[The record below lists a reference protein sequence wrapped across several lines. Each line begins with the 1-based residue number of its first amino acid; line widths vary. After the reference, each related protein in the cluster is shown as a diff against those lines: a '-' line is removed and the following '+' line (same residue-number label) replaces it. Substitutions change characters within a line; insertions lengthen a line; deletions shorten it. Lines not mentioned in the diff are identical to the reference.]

1 MLFYAVKKK
10 ALEAGVMARIYVSGL
25 VNTETT
31 VKVRKFPVDYY
42 PIDYPF
48 FGVQT
53 QVSGV
58 AYNVAKALCT
68 LGDEV
73 YLASILGRDIQADV
87 VERTLQKD
95 GIGLEGIRRD
105 LEQTPSS
112 VVLYDDS
119 GRRQI
124 YCDLKDI
131 QEREYVWDE
140 ERINRCDLI
149 AACNIGFNRSLLHKA
164 KATGKRIAT
173 DVHVLS
179 DVEDEYNREF
189 LENANIVFLSDEGL
203 PCDPGEFLWQLHCR
217 YHNDILVL
225 GRGEKGAMLY
235 DQQEDRFCDLPCVP
249 ANVVNT
255 VGAGDA
261 LFSAFLHFY
270 GKGMKPIDAL
280 WRAQVFASA
289 KTECNGASL
298 GFLTEGELERR
309 WNNMT

>member
-1 MLFYAVKKK
+1 
-10 ALEAGVMARIYVSGL
+10 MARIYVSGL

-31 VKVRKFPVDYY
+31 VKVRKFPVEYY

-53 QVSGV
+53 EVSGV
-58 AYNVAKALCT
+58 GYNIARALTT

-73 YLASILGRDIQADV
+73 VLASYVGNDLQGSL
-87 VERTLQKD
+87 VEAQLRKD
-95 GIGLEGIRRD
+95 GIGLEFVKRE
-105 LEQTPSS
+105 LSQTPSS
-112 VVLYDDS
+112 VVLYEDG

-131 QEREYVWDE
+131 QEKRYV
-140 ERINRCDLI
+140 CDMDAI
-149 AACNIGFNRSLLHKA
+149 ASCDIVAACNINFNRSLLHCA
-164 KATGKRIAT
+164 KALGKTIAT
-173 DVHVLS
+173 DVHVIR
-179 DVEDEYNREF
+179 DVEDDYDREF

-203 PCDPGEFLWQLHCR
+203 PCEPGEFLWRMEQR
-217 YHNDILVL
+217 YHTDILVL

-235 DQQEDRFCDLPCVP
+235 VRAEDAFHELPCVP
-249 ANVVNT
+249 ARSVANT

-270 GKGMKPIDAL
+270 AKGMTPLDAL

-289 KTECNGASL
+289 KIEASGASR
-298 GFLTEGELERR
+298 GFLTEREVLARWEELT
-309 WNNMT
+309 NT

>member
-1 MLFYAVKKK
+1 
-10 ALEAGVMARIYVSGL
+10 MARIYVSGL

-58 AYNVAKALCT
+58 AYNVAKALTT
-68 LGDEV
+68 LGDGV
-73 YLASILGRDIQADV
+73 YLASMIGRDIQADV
-87 VERTLQKD
+87 VERTLQRD
-95 GIGLEGIRRD
+95 GIGLEGIRRE
-105 LEQTPSS
+105 LPQTPSS

-131 QEREYVWDE
+131 QEREYVCDRE
-140 ERINRCDLI
+140 KIAGCDLI
-149 AACNIGFNRSLLHKA
+149 AACNISFNRSLLPMA
-164 KATGKRIAT
+164 KAMGKEIAT

-179 DVEDEYNREF
+179 DVEDDYNREF

-203 PCDPGEFLWQLHCR
+203 PCDPGEFLWRLHCR

-235 DQQEDRFCDLPCVP
+235 DQREDAFYNLPCVP

-289 KTECNGASL
+289 KTEVSGASQ
-298 GFLTEGELERR
+298 GFLTEGEVELR
-309 WNNMT
+309 WTSRCS